1 MPITEE
7 NDKEK
12 SDASPTSDETAVEP
26 MLPEA
31 DVEPTIDAAQPAAAQ
46 VENEAAVG
54 RPRRS
59 RRILWSLIVL
69 LIAVLAVAGYLQRE
83 RVRRFFA
90 TRDAAQTAGK
100 KILYWVDPM
109 HPAYKSDKPGTAPD
123 CGMDLVPVYEEAA
136 QTGVNLPPGTI
147 QISPE
152 RQQLIGV
159 QYGEAAQ
166 RYVSRTLRAVGRLAY
181 DETGITHV
189 HTKYE
194 GWIEEVFVDFT
205 GKLVAKGQ
213 PLVSIYSPE
222 LLQTQQEFLLAR
234 RGRIELA
241 GSPYREA
248 SFGIG
253 ALYEAARK
261 RLELWDLTEAQIQ
274 ELERSGKPVRALPIY
289 APNGGFVTARN
300 AFQRQ
305 RVTPETELYTISDLS
320 RVWVIADIYEFEA
333 PEIVLGQAAAV
344 TLAYF
349 PGRVYHGRVTYIYPQ
364 VDAATRTLKARIEI
378 PNADFALKPDMYANV
393 ELKIDYGRH
402 VVVPEEAVMDSGAD
416 QTVFVAREGGYFEP
430 RRVRLGAKVDRE
442 YIVLAGLKAG
452 ERIVT
457 SANFLIDSESRLKS
471 AAGGMGMPG
480 MSHDGGQNGQS
491 KTVLEPAPPPKKEDH
506 SQHKAAPVRR
516 VEDHSQH
523 QSPVKPTPTPTP
535 KKPDH
540 SHHEHEEE
548 DRR

>member
-1 MPITEE
+1 MPTTEE

-90 TRDAAQTAGK
+90 TRDGAQTAGK

-123 CGMDLVPVYEEAA
+123 CGMDLVPVYEEAV

-166 RYVSRTLRAVGRLAY
+166 RNVSKTLRAVGRLAY

>member
-1 MPITEE
+1 M
-7 NDKEK
+7 
-12 SDASPTSDETAVEP
+12 
-26 MLPEA
+26 
-31 DVEPTIDAAQPAAAQ
+31 
-46 VENEAAVG
+46 G

-90 TRDAAQTAGK
+90 TRDGAQTAGK

-123 CGMDLVPVYEEAA
+123 CGMDLVPVYEEAV

-166 RYVSRTLRAVGRLAY
+166 RNVSKTLRAVGRLAY

>member
-1 MPITEE
+1 MPTTEE

-12 SDASPTSDETAVEP
+12 SGASPTSDETAVEP
-26 MLPEA
+26 LLTEA
-31 DVEPTIDAAQPAAAQ
+31 DVEPRIDAAQSPAAQ

-54 RPRRS
+54 RLRRS

-69 LIAVLAVAGYLQRE
+69 LIAILAITGYLQRE
-83 RVRRFFA
+83 RVGRFFA
-90 TRDAAQTAGK
+90 TGDATQTAGK
-100 KILYWVDPM
+100 KILYWIDPM

-123 CGMDLVPVYEEAA
+123 CGMDLAPVYEETA
-136 QTGVNLPPGTI
+136 QSGVNLPPGTI

-166 RYVSRTLRAVGRLAY
+166 RNVSKTLRAVGRLAY

-194 GWIEEVFVDFT
+194 GWIEEVFIDFT
-205 GKLVAKGQ
+205 GKLVEKGQ

-234 RGRIELA
+234 RGRIELG

-289 APNGGFVTARN
+289 APNDGFVTARN

-320 RVWVIADIYEFEA
+320 RVWVIADIYEFEV

-344 TLAYF
+344 TLTYF

-364 VDAATRTLKARIEI
+364 LDAATRTLRARIEI

-393 ELKIDYGRH
+393 ELKIDYGRRI
-402 VVVPEEAVMDSGAD
+402 VVPEEAVMDSGAD
-416 QTVFVAREGGYFEP
+416 QTVFIAREGGYFEP

-480 MSHDGGQNGQS
+480 MSHDGDQNGRS
-491 KTVLEPAPPPKKEDH
+491 KTVPQPAPPKKEDH

-523 QSPVKPTPTPTP
+523 QSPVKPTPTP
-535 KKPDH
+535 KKTDH